1 MTCIF
6 AALLA
11 VGAGVGIVAMLNAD
25 TEQPN
30 VPLVHFPD
38 HEPEATSPPAEPA
51 SPSESTD
58 PSGEPADGAEAEGA
72 SEGASEDEGGDGD
85 ESAEPTEQPD
95 GPAED
100 GTS

>member
-38 HEPEATSPPAEPA
+38 HEPEAPSPPAESV
-51 SPSESTD
+51 SPSEATD
-58 PSGEPADGAEAEGA
+58 PSAEPADGAEN
-72 SEGASEDEGGDGD
+72 ASEDEGGD
-85 ESAEPTEQPD
+85 ESAEPTERPD